1 VLCTFKQDTV
11 IPTGRGNPHIAMK
24 GTLPDSFLHQPLT
37 LRTICGSQ
45 THKTPTINGTLD
57 SQPSS
62 LAYSKPCSS
71 GLPLQASE
79 SSSWALVPLNISA
92 SLKLLRHIKGHNKTQ
107 LSLWRSESKHYLKF
121 QNHTAILSW
130 ASDSISWSSPSG
142 SNGNL
147 LEHAVSCHASTATS
161 LTYLYFSL
169 VYVNIQRLHCNTSI
183 CANFVL

>member
-1 VLCTFKQDTV
+1 VDPRLTRPPPLMAHLIHNLLHLL
-11 IPTGRGNPHIAMK
+11 IPSPAPVAFHYRQVS
-24 GTLPDSFLHQPLT
+24 LP
-37 LRTICGSQ
+37 
-45 THKTPTINGTLD
+45 
-57 SQPSS
+57 
-62 LAYSKPCSS
+62 
-71 GLPLQASE
+71 
-79 SSSWALVPLNISA
+79 LVPLNISA